1 MDINAIMADLAQYTR
16 IMEEAAATVEGLKD
30 QLKQYMQAHALETI
44 AGAEHKCSWKTVQS
58 SRVDTTALKK
68 DFPDIV
74 AAYTR
79 MTESKR
85 FTFN

>member
-1 MDINAIMADLAQYTR
+1 MDVNAIMADLAQYTR

-30 QLKQYMQAHALETI
+30 QLKQYMQTHEQETI
-44 AGAEHKCSWKTVQS
+44 VGSEHKCSWKTVQS

-68 DFPDIV
+68 DHPDIA

-79 MTESKR
+79 ITESKR
-85 FTFN
+85 FIFN

>member
-1 MDINAIMADLAQYTR
+1 MDINVIMAELAQYTR

-30 QLKQYMQAHALETI
+30 QLKQYMQAHELETI
-44 AGAEHKCSWKTVQS
+44 TGLEHKCSWKTVQS

-68 DFPDIV
+68 DHPDIA

-79 MTESKR
+79 MTETKR

>member
-1 MDINAIMADLAQYTR
+1 MDINMIMGELAQYTR

-30 QLKQYMQAHALETI
+30 QLKQYMQAHKLETI
-44 AGAEHKCSWKTVQS
+44 TGSEHKCSWKTVQS

-68 DFPDIV
+68 DYPDIA

-79 MTESKR
+79 TTEAKR
-85 FTFN
+85 FAFN